1 MAFLFF
7 YHQKTKNT
15 NERNV
20 KKNKGK
26 ESEEEEEGKNNDYY
40 IKQRDEPPGT
50 SKHLQKKAKKQA
62 KKQAK
67 VGFDK
72 YFIFTKKHLKLGV
85 KQVCFF
91 CFLSLRGR
99 RGENLEFQ
107 FRINQMHNKKD
118 QLYVGHCCE
127 EMIHS
132 VKSCCTR
139 NKLISRGM

>member
-26 ESEEEEEGKNNDYY
+26 ESEEEEDDKNNDYY

-72 YFIFTKKHLKLGV
+72 YFIFTNEALETWGKTSS
-85 KQVCFF
+85 
-91 CFLSLRGR
+91 FLLP
-99 RGENLEFQ
+99 Q
-107 FRINQMHNKKD
+107 FRWRKRG
-118 QLYVGHCCE
+118 QL
-127 EMIHS
+127 
-132 VKSCCTR
+132 R
-139 NKLISRGM
+139 ISPQSNAQQKRPILYRALL

>member
-7 YHQKTKNT
+7 YHQKTKNA

-72 YFIFTKKHLKLGV
+72 YFIFTNEALETWGKTRFVFFLLLQFTWKK
-85 KQVCFF
+85 
-91 CFLSLRGR
+91 
-99 RGENLEFQ
+99 RGE
-107 FRINQMHNKKD
+107 FRIS
-118 QLYVGHCCE
+118 
-127 EMIHS
+127 I
-132 VKSCCTR
+132 
-139 NKLISRGM
+139 